1 MVTGVSEFGEECVRM
16 RPFTDILRDA
26 LARMGT
32 PVEGAASM
40 MDLLLACE
48 RVVGKPTVGAAPTI
62 SDRVSRIAK
71 DASYLLRG
79 ERWA

>member
-1 MVTGVSEFGEECVRM
+1 M

-62 SDRVSRIAK
+62 A
-71 DASYLLRG
+71 
-79 ERWA
+79 E